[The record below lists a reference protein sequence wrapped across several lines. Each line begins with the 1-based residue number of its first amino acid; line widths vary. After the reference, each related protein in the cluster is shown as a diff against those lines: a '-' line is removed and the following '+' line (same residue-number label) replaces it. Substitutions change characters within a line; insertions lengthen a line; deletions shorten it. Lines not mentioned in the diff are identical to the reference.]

1 MVDRADEPR
10 LTTPIVPGP
19 GDELT
24 THRSPGDARSVR
36 VWPLWL
42 LVCLLLAGLTALAWL
57 YWTDRQ
63 SWQTTQREL
72 EGQVSNMHARL
83 EGLDDGRGMS
93 PEQLS
98 NKLGAF
104 DEEQQSLARRL
115 GDLRSTVAALE
126 ERAAE
131 STRIDALTQRL
142 EGLEAQ
148 GDTLAATLDATRRS
162 LTALEKQGNEA
173 RQGLSERLSRLAS
186 DQQQAAQRSEA
197 LAGRTDELV
206 ETQRSMQQQLEALSE
221 LQTRIATLGERVDS
235 LNETSQSQQG
245 RQQQLQARIEEIRTA
260 ITELRQ
266 NQLAINANL
275 ESLSVGN

>member
-24 THRSPGDARSVR
+24 THRPPGNAQSVR

-63 SWQTTQREL
+63 GWQTTQREL

-83 EGLDDGRGMS
+83 DSLDDGSGIS

-98 NKLGAF
+98 NKLGALNE
-104 DEEQQSLARRL
+104 DQQSLSRQL
-115 GDLRSTVAALE
+115 GDLRSTVEGLAE
-126 ERAAE
+126 STVE
-131 STRIDALTQRL
+131 STRIDAMAQRL
-142 EGLEAQ
+142 DSLEAQ
-148 GDTLAATLDATRRS
+148 GDTLADILDATRRS
-162 LTALEKQGNEA
+162 LAALEKQGNEA
-173 RQGLSERLSRLAS
+173 RQGMSERLSRLAS
-186 DQQQAAQRSEA
+186 EQQQAAQRREA
-197 LAGRTDELV
+197 LAGRTDQLAR
-206 ETQRSMQQQLEALSE
+206 TQRSMQEQLGALGE
-221 LQTRIATLGERVDS
+221 LETRVATLDDRLDS
-235 LNETSQSQQG
+235 LDESNQSQQSQ
-245 RQQQLQARIEEIRTA
+245 REQLQARIDEIRTA

>member
-24 THRSPGDARSVR
+24 THRSPGNTQSAR

-42 LVCLLLAGLTALAWL
+42 LVCLLLVGLTTLAWL

-83 EGLDDGRGMS
+83 DSLDDGRGMS
-93 PEQLS
+93 PDQLS
-98 NKLGAF
+98 NELGALG
-104 DEEQQSLARRL
+104 EEQQSLSRQL
-115 GDLRSTVAALE
+115 DELRSTV
-126 ERAAE
+126 
-131 STRIDALTQRL
+131 
-142 EGLEAQ
+142 EGLEENTADSSRIDDLAQRLDGLETQ

-173 RQGLSERLSRLAS
+173 RQGLSERVSRLAS
-186 DQQQAAQRSEA
+186 DQQQATQRREA
-197 LAGRTDELV
+197 LAGRTDELTQ
-206 ETQRSMQQQLEALSE
+206 TQRGMQQQLEALGE
-221 LQTRIATLGERVDS
+221 VETRIATLGERVDS
-235 LNETSQSQQG
+235 LNQTSQS
-245 RQQQLQARIEEIRTA
+245 RQDEREQLQARIDEIRTA

-266 NQLAINANL
+266 NQLAINASL
-275 ESLSVGN
+275 ESLSAGN